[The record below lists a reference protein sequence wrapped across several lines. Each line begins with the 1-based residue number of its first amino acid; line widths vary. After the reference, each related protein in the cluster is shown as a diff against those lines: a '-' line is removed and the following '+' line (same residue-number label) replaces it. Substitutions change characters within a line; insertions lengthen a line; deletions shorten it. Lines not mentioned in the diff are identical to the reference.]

1 MISVL
6 VWTGLTAGLLAVL
19 MRGRKA
25 NDTITYDEFVKE
37 FLLKGRVKEITM
49 TEKGT
54 IFVEILNGENR
65 CDFRHS

>member
-1 MISVL
+1 M
-6 VWTGLTAGLLAVL
+6 L

-49 TEKGT
+49 TEKGS
-54 IFVEILNGENR
+54 IYVEILSGKNR
-65 CDFRHS
+65 DDFRHC

>member
-6 VWTGLTAGLLAVL
+6 VWTGLTAGMLAVL

-37 FLLKGRVKEITM
+37 FLLKVM
-49 TEKGT
+49 Y
-54 IFVEILNGENR
+54 LAL
-65 CDFRHS
+65 RHPGAPTLAGG

>member
-1 MISVL
+1 MFLLSVWL
-6 VWTGLTAGLLAVL
+6 YSRFGPHDDFASI
-19 MRGRKA
+19 
-25 NDTITYDEFVKE
+25 DYDEFVKE